1 MDRYIHKEDKNGE
14 FKERNIVVF
23 HDPRLRNEEEASY
36 LRRAENES
44 PDYTMDGFK
53 EKQTSFGT
61 MAMIYSL
68 KSNEIDKD
76 GKPAEVSAQKIYE
89 KYKSRMEVET
99 VFDTY
104 KNLLQADRSYMQSDE
119 AFEAWVFLNHIAIM
133 LYYKIFNVIK
143 DKNKLGKLSPKDL
156 IMRLTRVTKIRIGN
170 EWISAEVP
178 RSSQVIFKELGIAV
192 T

>member
-1 MDRYIHKEDKNGE
+1 
-14 FKERNIVVF
+14 
-23 HDPRLRNEEEASY
+23 
-36 LRRAENES
+36 
-44 PDYTMDGFK
+44 
-53 EKQTSFGT
+53 
-61 MAMIYSL
+61 
-68 KSNEIDKD
+68 
-76 GKPAEVSAQKIYE
+76 
-89 KYKSRMEVET
+89 MEVET

-104 KNLLQADRSYMQSDE
+104 KNLLQADRSYMQSHE
-119 AFEAWVFLNHIAIM
+119 SFEAWVFINHLAIM

-156 IMRLTRVTKIRIGN
+156 LMRLARVTKIRIGS